1 MHHPV
6 SEYASYKAEDRFVAE
21 QILARDFDIDERP
34 PGKPN
39 PEDPVKVTVS
49 LYVMELGVCAR
60 NQELTV
66 GGYFRQSWNDP
77 RLAYNFGD
85 MVRNSGQKL
94 PVSFTVIFFSN
105 IFFSFS
111 VKLA

>member
-85 MVRNSGQKL
+85 MVRIPDK
-94 PVSFTVIFFSN
+94 SFPSLL
-105 IFFSFS
+105 FSFQTFF
-111 VKLA
+111 